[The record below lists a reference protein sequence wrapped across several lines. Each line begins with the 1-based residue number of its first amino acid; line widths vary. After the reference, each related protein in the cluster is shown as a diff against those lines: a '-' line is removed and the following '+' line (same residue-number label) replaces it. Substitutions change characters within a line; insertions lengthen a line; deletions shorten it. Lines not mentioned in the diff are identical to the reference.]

1 MFLKHETHQKKHIN
15 TVLAEARYTYFAGT
29 VHFCEVNSAEWI
41 HWIHS
46 ALFTSQKWTMCRVN

>member
-29 VHFCEVNSAEWI
+29 VHFTKVNNVQSELI
-41 HWIHS
+41 HLHI
-46 ALFTSQKWTMCRVN
+46 C